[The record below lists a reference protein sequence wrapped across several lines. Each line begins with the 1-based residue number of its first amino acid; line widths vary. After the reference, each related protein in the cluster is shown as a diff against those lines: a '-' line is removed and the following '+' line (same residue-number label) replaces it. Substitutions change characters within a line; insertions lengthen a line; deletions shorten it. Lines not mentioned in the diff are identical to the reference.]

1 MHARLPLPT
10 QPARAAAGTETPRHR
25 GFRPT
30 PLAIALHL
38 ALLGGASGLVGWH
51 ADAHAQTAPAA
62 TSQAASRNYDIPAG
76 PLNAALSRFAG
87 EAGVLLAGNAGLV
100 EGKRSSGLKGS
111 YSVQD
116 GFAALLAGTGLEA
129 FRQGDGSY
137 GLRAA
142 PVVGRGGEV
151 RLAPVLQAVEVIGRS
166 ATHSFA
172 EFTFSATKTETHIL
186 DIPQSINA
194 VTKDVI
200 EEQNLVQ
207 LNDVAPFV
215 AGVNEFSVYDDL
227 TIRGFRN
234 SDDRRINGLRAY
246 NNFWSQPYIANVER
260 VEVIKGPS
268 AVLYG
273 QASPG
278 GVINIVT
285 KKPLAESRHEVRAD
299 LGTFGSGDNQGLVAI
314 DTTGPLNESGT
325 FLYRFNASK
334 WDNDSFRTAIFDKG
348 YSVSPSL
355 SWVPSQDTRVNLELS
370 YTNRKTV
377 LDRGQPNLAGAGA
390 LGVVPIDVSV
400 TQPGDG
406 LDFQDFIASVSLDQA
421 LSNRWRLAATL
432 QYHTYSENLTEHRI
446 ARSLPSGSEY
456 NVNYGDREREAKTLS
471 GTIYATGQFDTGS
484 VAHKLV
490 VGVDAM
496 DQEDE
501 ARHQSANNVFVFDVL
516 NPVNIR
522 RPVDSY
528 TLTTPSWSP
537 WGGDNKR
544 TGIFIQDQLTLGDWD
559 LLLGLRHSRFS
570 TKPIGGEK
578 NSDSK
583 VVPRLGLVYR
593 YAENVSFYGT
603 YAEGFEPNF
612 GYTAQEGGPFDP
624 TSSRLYEIGAKYLVF
639 DGDLLLTSALYRI
652 TNDDIVVWA
661 NDASNS
667 DLYRQRGQEQ
677 STGLELEAVGKVT
690 ERLSIIA
697 NYAYN
702 VAKATKDEIRENEG
716 KTKEGAPRHA
726 ATLWGKYELG
736 GGFAVGAGVE
746 YVGKRETF
754 QEDFRLP
761 AYTLFNAG
769 LFYKS
774 GGWNVSLLG
783 KNLTDKKHWTGG
795 YYPGRVFPGNPLQVT
810 LSARYAF

>member
-1 MHARLPLPT
+1 MSHRCPKPAADQVAARRF
-10 QPARAAAGTETPRHR
+10 PAAR
-25 GFRPT
+25 
-30 PLAIALHL
+30 PLALAVHL
-38 ALLGGASGLVGWH
+38 ILLGGAAALGGH
-51 ADAHAQTAPAA
+51 APEAIAQQTAAA
-62 TSQAASRNYDIPAG
+62 QASRSYDIPAG
-76 PLNAALSRFAG
+76 SLSQVLTRFASESGIYLVGAG
-87 EAGVLLAGNAGLV
+87 EAA
-100 EGKRSSGLKGS
+100 EGKTSRGLKGS
-111 YSVQD
+111 YTVQA
-116 GFAALLAGTGLEA
+116 GLEALLAGSGLTHQFTDGKTVTLKRAPSKESEA
-129 FRQGDGSY
+129 AHSPR
-137 GLRAA
+137 
-142 PVVGRGGEV
+142 ETK
-151 RLAPVLQAVEVIGRS
+151 LQAIEVIGRDER
-166 ATHSFA
+166 TEFA
-172 EFTFSATKTETHIL
+172 ETTFAATKTETHVL
-186 DIPQSINA
+186 DIPQSIGVA
-194 VTKDVI
+194 TKEVI

-207 LNDVAPFV
+207 LNDVAPYV

-234 SDDRRINGLRAY
+234 WDDRRINGLRAY

-285 KKPLAESRHEVRAD
+285 KKPLAERRHEVRAD
-299 LGTFGSGDNQGLVAI
+299 LGTFGSGDNQALVAF

-334 WDNDSFRTAIFDKG
+334 WDNDSFRTEIFDKG

-355 SWVPSQDTRVNLELS
+355 SWVPSADTRVNLELS
-370 YTNRKTV
+370 YTNRETV
-377 LDRGQPNLAGAGA
+377 LDRGQPNLAGADA

-406 LDFQDFIASVSLDQA
+406 LDFQDFVASVSLDQA
-421 LSNRWRLAATL
+421 LSDRWRVAAAL
-432 QYHTYSENLTEHRI
+432 QYHTYDEDLTEHRI
-446 ARSLPSGSEY
+446 TSSLPSGSEY
-456 NVNYGDREREAKTLS
+456 NVVYGDRETEAETLS
-471 GTIYATGQFDTGS
+471 GTAYVTGQFDTGS
-484 VAHKLV
+484 VTHKLV
-490 VGVDAM
+490 AGVDALE
-496 DQEDE
+496 QESE
-501 ARHQSANNVFVFDVL
+501 SRQQQASNVFVFDVL

-522 RPVDSY
+522 RPVETY

-537 WGGDNKR
+537 WGADNKR
-544 TGIFIQDQLTLGDWD
+544 TGVFVQDQLTLGDWD

-593 YAENVSFYGT
+593 YTESLSFYGT

-624 TSSRLYEIGAKYLVF
+624 TSSRLYEVGAKHLGF
-639 DGDLLLTSALYRI
+639 GGDLLLTAALYHI
-652 TNDDIVVWA
+652 VNDDIVTWA
-661 NDASNS
+661 NVTGNS
-667 DLYRQRGQEQ
+667 DLMRQRGQEQ

-690 ERLSIIA
+690 ERLSVIA

-702 VAKATKDEIRENEG
+702 EAKVTEDEVEANEG

-726 ATLWGKYELG
+726 ATVWGKYKLG
-736 GGFAVGAGVE
+736 GGFAVGAGAE
-746 YVGKRETF
+746 YVGERKTF
-754 QEDFRLP
+754 QEGFTLP
-761 AYTLFNAG
+761 GYTLFNAG
-769 LFYKS
+769 LFYQS

-783 KNLTDKKHWTGG
+783 KNLADKEHWTGG
-795 YYPGRVFPGNPLQVT
+795 YYPGRVYPGNPLQVT
-810 LSARYAF
+810 LSARYTF